1 MLIQTFTEAIP
12 SLQQRNLLCFT
23 IDVSGDS
30 ASQRSGCSTDD
41 DDDEEDDDDNYDDD
55 DDDDDDN

>member
-12 SLQQRNLLCFT
+12 SLQLRNLLCFT

-41 DDDEEDDDDNYDDD
+41 DDDKEDDD
-55 DDDDDDN
+55 DDDDDDNYDDDN